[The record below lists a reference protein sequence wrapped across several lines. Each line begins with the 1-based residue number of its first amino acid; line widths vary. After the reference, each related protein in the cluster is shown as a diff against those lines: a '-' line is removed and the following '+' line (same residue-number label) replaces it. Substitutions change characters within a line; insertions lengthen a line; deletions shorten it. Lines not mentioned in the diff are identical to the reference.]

1 VILVTA
7 STAWHLGI
15 RLTRMLAL
23 ASSGPRPAILLP
35 GRATNILNPFA
46 GTVCPCEVGQDLLY
60 HHPWAISW
68 RAVELAPQGLVS
80 ATLLLPERQAGD
92 AKETADEKARR
103 VIISTAKKC
112 AGTVVN
118 FTVTSSRQPRTF
130 FHGQL
135 VQEIFKINKAKVEKE
150 TKEPSPYQNLE
161 PL

>member
-1 VILVTA
+1 
-7 STAWHLGI
+7 
-15 RLTRMLAL
+15 MLAL

-92 AKETADEKARR
+92 AKETAEEKAK
-103 VIISTAKKC
+103 ACYNFNGKKMRWYSC
-112 AGTVVN
+112 ELYGDLIKTTTN
-118 FTVTSSRQPRTF
+118 LFSRPACP
-130 FHGQL
+130 GDL
-135 VQEIFKINKAKVEKE
+135 
-150 TKEPSPYQNLE
+150 
-161 PL
+161 